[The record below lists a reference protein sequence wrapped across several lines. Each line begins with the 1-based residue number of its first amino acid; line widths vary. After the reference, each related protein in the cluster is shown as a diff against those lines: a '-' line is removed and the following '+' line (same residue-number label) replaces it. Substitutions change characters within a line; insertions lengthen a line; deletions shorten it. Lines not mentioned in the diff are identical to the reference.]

1 MTSDAERRRGDSLA
15 SEGVGTGRPLI
26 SGVALAVGGLLVGLA
41 ALTSS
46 AAVERVM
53 LGKASGAL
61 SWGPALLRLIWAG
74 QGCALL
80 LVGRYASRRGSLPPP
95 TS

>member
-46 AAVERVM
+46 AAVE
-53 LGKASGAL
+53 
-61 SWGPALLRLIWAG
+61 LRAFWADSRSR
-74 QGCALL
+74 L
-80 LVGRYASRRGSLPPP
+80 LVG
-95 TS
+95 